1 MYKTVHGKSSVLFV
15 SHSKLGHFIALIR
28 GSVGSKCVYSFTKF
42 DNRFSVCLKNVLD
55 THTLVSEF
63 CSSLP
68 QFLHLLISI
77 LEVTSFSSSETT
89 GASAIVI

>member
-77 LEVTSFSSSETT
+77 LEVTSLSSSMA

>member
-42 DNRFSVCLKNVLD
+42 DNLFSVCLKNVLD
-55 THTLVSEF
+55 THIVVFVF
-63 CSSLP
+63 CSS
-68 QFLHLLISI
+68 
-77 LEVTSFSSSETT
+77 
-89 GASAIVI
+89 

>member
-1 MYKTVHGKSSVLFV
+1 MYKTVHGVSSVLFV

-55 THTLVSEF
+55 TQTLVFAF
-63 CSSLP
+63 CSSFP

-77 LEVTSFSSSETT
+77 LEVTSFSSSEM

>member
-15 SHSKLGHFIALIR
+15 SHSELGHFIALIR

-42 DNRFSVCLKNVLD
+42 ENRFSVCLKNVLD

-77 LEVTSFSSSETT
+77 LEVTSLSSSMA